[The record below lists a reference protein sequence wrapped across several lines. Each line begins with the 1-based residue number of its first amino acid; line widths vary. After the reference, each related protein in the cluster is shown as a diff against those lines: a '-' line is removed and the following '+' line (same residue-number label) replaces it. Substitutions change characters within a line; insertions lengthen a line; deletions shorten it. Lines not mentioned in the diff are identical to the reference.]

1 MKIQTKIEN
10 KSYIKIRVIYFI
22 LPISIFFIFSC
33 NSSKKLL
40 PNQYILDKI
49 DVVNVKATNL
59 PKENFEAFYRQKPNR
74 KFLRKID
81 FYVWWYNLFDE
92 QKINQKKINRNL
104 SYEQKNINTYLHFEK
119 LNAKRLKKGK
129 KPKAPTLKDPEKPIL
144 LESIRN
150 IGEPAIILDS
160 SLIVQTRVQIS
171 KYLFSKGFLNNEVRD
186 SIYVKGK
193 SKRASVIFNLIPK
206 KVYTVKNINY
216 KMDDLNLGALILSD
230 SSNCLLKRGMNY
242 DTEALL
248 IERRR
253 ITELALNNGYYFF
266 ESAYLNFDVDSNY
279 NNHCLSITIH
289 LKQFEKSSEGNL
301 DSTIYVNHSRY
312 LLDNV
317 YIITESIIG
326 NVLEAPFKDSIKSR
340 LNEFIFLT
348 NDNLAYKQSLFLN
361 NINVYKGQWFR
372 KDSAEQT
379 YKQLLSLGVFKN
391 VTIQFFLN
399 NKTLHGLDCYIVCSP
414 MIKQSITSQLEGT
427 NTSGNIGIDGSVVY
441 QNRNFFKA
449 GELLELKLEG
459 NIIAQ
464 TQFNSDNTTDNSIN
478 QLQKKFNTIQFGP
491 ELTFSIPR
499 AFFPFSLLKFKKSV
513 MPQTFI
519 KTSLNYQ
526 SSPKFNRVITDIN
539 YGFYFKTH
547 QKQIKH
553 ELVPIEIYF
562 VNATLS
568 NEFIN
573 KLITLKDA
581 FLLNSFQNHITT
593 LTKYVFNFNSKEN
606 ANINKKASYYLRL
619 NIQSSGSILRATY
632 KLSGAKSDSLGRYL
646 IDNIPF
652 AQFIKTDLDF
662 RSHIPITKKTWLVYR
677 IAAGIGKPLS
687 NLNVLPYE
695 QSFFSGGPNSI
706 RAWRARTLGPGG
718 YDPSGN
724 TSQFDKI
731 GDLLME
737 GNVEFRFPMFASFNG
752 AFFIDAGNIWRMQPD
767 INKKDGEFLLNKF
780 ADQIAIGAGFGLR
793 WDLTFFVIRL
803 DLAVPLKDPKLI
815 AGDRWTFDKKPLNYS
830 VLNFGIGYPF

>member
-1 MKIQTKIEN
+1 
-10 KSYIKIRVIYFI
+10 
-22 LPISIFFIFSC
+22 
-33 NSSKKLL
+33 
-40 PNQYILDKI
+40 
-49 DVVNVKATNL
+49 
-59 PKENFEAFYRQKPNR
+59 
-74 KFLRKID
+74 
-81 FYVWWYNLFDE
+81 
-92 QKINQKKINRNL
+92 
-104 SYEQKNINTYLHFEK
+104 
-119 LNAKRLKKGK
+119 
-129 KPKAPTLKDPEKPIL
+129 
-144 LESIRN
+144 
-150 IGEPAIILDS
+150 
-160 SLIVQTRVQIS
+160 
-171 KYLFSKGFLNNEVRD
+171 
-186 SIYVKGK
+186 
-193 SKRASVIFNLIPK
+193 
-206 KVYTVKNINY
+206 
-216 KMDDLNLGALILSD
+216 
-230 SSNCLLKRGMNY
+230 
-242 DTEALL
+242 
-248 IERRR
+248 
-253 ITELALNNGYYFF
+253 
-266 ESAYLNFDVDSNY
+266 
-279 NNHCLSITIH
+279 
-289 LKQFEKSSEGNL
+289 
-301 DSTIYVNHSRY
+301 
-312 LLDNV
+312 
-317 YIITESIIG
+317 
-326 NVLEAPFKDSIKSR
+326 
-340 LNEFIFLT
+340 
-348 NDNLAYKQSLFLN
+348 
-361 NINVYKGQWFR
+361 
-372 KDSAEQT
+372 
-379 YKQLLSLGVFKN
+379 
-391 VTIQFFLN
+391 
-399 NKTLHGLDCYIVCSP
+399 

-427 NTSGNIGIDGSVVY
+427 NTSGNIGIDGSVLY

-464 TQFNSDNTTDNSIN
+464 TQFNSDNISDNNIN
-478 QLQKKFNTIQFGP
+478 LLQKNFNTLQFGP

-562 VNATLS
+562 VDATLS

-573 KLITLKDA
+573 KLNTLKDA

-632 KLSGAKSDSLGRYL
+632 KLLGAKSDSLGRYL

-752 AFFIDAGNIWRMQPD
+752 AFFIDAGNIWRIQPD

-803 DLAVPLKDPKLI
+803 DLAVPLKDPKLL

>member
-1 MKIQTKIEN
+1 MKLQTKIEN
-10 KSYIKIRVIYFI
+10 KSYTEIRVIYFI
-22 LPISIFFIFSC
+22 LSVSVFFIFSC

-49 DVVNVKATNL
+49 DVENVKATNL

-74 KFLRKID
+74 KFLHKID

-92 QKINQKKINRNL
+92 QKINQKKVNRNL
-104 SYEQKNINTYLHFEK
+104 SYDQKNINTYLRFEK
-119 LNAKRLKKGK
+119 LNAKRIKKEK
-129 KPKAPTLKDPEKPIL
+129 KPKNPKLKDLDKPVL

-160 SLIVQTRVQIS
+160 SLIKQTRVQIS
-171 KYLFSKGFLNNEVRD
+171 KYLFSKGFLNNEVTD
-186 SIYVKGK
+186 SIYVKRK

-206 KVYTVKNINY
+206 KVYKIQSINY
-216 KMDDLNLGALILSD
+216 KIDDLNLGALILSD

-242 DTEALL
+242 DSEALL
-248 IERRR
+248 IERIR

-279 NNHCLSITIH
+279 NNHSLSVTIH
-289 LKQFEKSSEGNL
+289 LKQFEKSMESNL
-301 DSTIYVNHSRY
+301 DSTIYLNHPRY
-312 LLDNV
+312 LLENV
-317 YIITESIIG
+317 YVITESIVG
-326 NVLEAPFKDSIKSR
+326 NVKEANFKDSIKSI

-348 NDNLAYKQSLFLN
+348 NDNLVYKKSLFLN
-361 NINVYKGQWFR
+361 NINLYKGQWFR

-399 NKTLHGLDCYIVCSP
+399 NKTFNRLDCYIVCSP

-464 TQFNSDNTTDNSIN
+464 TQFNSDNTTENSLN

-513 MPQTFI
+513 TPQTFI

-526 SSPKFNRVITDIN
+526 SSPKFNRVISDIN

-568 NEFIN
+568 DEFIN
-573 KLITLKDA
+573 KLNTLKDA

-593 LTKYVFNFNSKEN
+593 LTKYVFTFNSKEN
-606 ANINKKASYYLRL
+606 ANINKKASYYLHI
-619 NIQSSGSILRATY
+619 NIQSSGTILRNLY
-632 KLSGAKSDSLGRYL
+632 VLSGAKSDSLGRYL

-662 RSHIPITKKTWLVYR
+662 RTHIPITKKTRLVYR
-677 IAAGIGKPLS
+677 IAAGIGKPLY

-718 YDPSGN
+718 YNPYN
-724 TSQFDKI
+724 NLSQFDKI

-752 AFFIDAGNIWRMQPD
+752 AFFVDAGNIWRIQPD

-793 WDLTFFVIRL
+793 WDLNFFVIRL
-803 DLAVPLKDPKLI
+803 DIAVPLKDPKLL